1 MQVGLVVMDEDPAD
15 ALTIVRAADRAGI
28 HSLWSID
35 YYNRSSLTRAA
46 AFAAVSETAIVGTSV
61 TPLFARAPLALAAAA
76 ADVQGIAGGRFVLG
90 VGSSTR
96 RMNQDWYGTALRHPA
111 PQVRE
116 RIELIRRLTAH
127 RSGPFRYEGQ
137 FDQVSMAHYDRTALP
152 DSLTILAAGVGEH
165 MVRVAGEC
173 ADGFVGHTIASAGY
187 LRDTARPLLAEGAAR
202 AGRDVAGLRM
212 TTQIV
217 SAASSD
223 PRAARRDA
231 AAQVGFYS
239 TPKGYDALFPDG
251 QFAAERIAARDALA
265 RGDVAGVIA
274 AGEAMVEERA
284 VFGTPED
291 VAGQLR
297 RYADVVDWAILYP
310 PHFGVDPERIHA
322 NELSL
327 VVLMCATEA
336 CTNRHVRCD
345 RSWPARRRDSRSRRG
360 DDRTAGP
367 RGRWP
372 TRGSG
377 EPPPPGRRRGRRRT
391 GRVSSRGRGLLAS
404 DDRLCSSVR
413 PHRDRW
419 AAGRGPR

>member
-1 MQVGLVVMDEDPAD
+1 VKVGLVVMDENPAD
-15 ALTIVRAADRAGI
+15 ALRIVRAADQAGV

-35 YYNRSSLTRAA
+35 YYNRSSLTRAS
-46 AFAAVSETAIVGTSV
+46 AFAAVSENAIVGTSV

-76 ADVQGIAGGRFVLG
+76 ADVQAIAGGRFVLG

-96 RMNQDWYGTALRHPA
+96 RMNQDWYGAPLQHPA

-116 RIELIRRLTAH
+116 RIELIRRLIAH
-127 RSGPFRYEGQ
+127 RGGPFSYEGR
-137 FDQVSMAHYDRTALP
+137 FDRVSMAHYDRAALP
-152 DSLTILAAGVGEH
+152 DAMTILAAGVGEH
-165 MVRVAGEC
+165 MVAVAGEC

-187 LRDTARPLLAEGAAR
+187 LRDVAIPLLAQGAAR
-202 AGRDVAGLRM
+202 ADRDATRLRM

-217 SAASSD
+217 AVASAD

-239 TPKGYDALFPDG
+239 TPKGYDLLFPDG
-251 QFAAERIAARDALA
+251 QFAAERAAARDALA
-265 RGDVAGVIA
+265 RDDVPGVTA
-274 AGEAMVEERA
+274 AGEAMVSERA

-327 VVLMCATEA
+327 IEV
-336 CTNRHVRCD
+336 
-345 RSWPARRRDSRSRRG
+345 
-360 DDRTAGP
+360 
-367 RGRWP
+367 
-372 TRGSG
+372 
-377 EPPPPGRRRGRRRT
+377 
-391 GRVSSRGRGLLAS
+391 
-404 DDRLCSSVR
+404 
-413 PHRDRW
+413 
-419 AAGRGPR
+419 AAGWRE